1 MKALAQAMYVAPLC
15 PLGQTAPLPLMS
27 TLRWFE
33 SEYLAHVVGKTCPA
47 GVCPIDGTAAR
58 AAAGWAGAAD
68 GGAVAARGGSQ
79 VASAREV

>member
-1 MKALAQAMYVAPLC
+1 MERISRGEATRTDLENMKALAQAMYVAPLC

-47 GVCPIDGTAAR
+47 GVCPVDGTAAR
-58 AAAGWAGAAD
+58 AAAGCA
-68 GGAVAARGGSQ
+68 
-79 VASAREV
+79 AREV